1 MQKELGR
8 YLFSVFLE
16 KRKIDRHLKN
26 IHLSLNTIIELWP
39 RGNPI
44 HISMILDRE
53 SVNQKTIA
61 EKNVTIVNS
70 GISKNQHWL
79 QKHRR
84 QQISTIR

>member
-1 MQKELGR
+1 MCQYLVLVLRNYGRNYSSKE
-8 YLFSVFLE
+8 
-16 KRKIDRHLKN
+16 KI
-26 IHLSLNTIIELWP
+26 LNTIIELWA

-70 GISKNQHWL
+70 GISKNQH
-79 QKHRR
+79 
-84 QQISTIR
+84 